1 MNCPV
6 ETGLPVN
13 SPDLPALLRERLQQ
27 PLPGASAHRP
37 FAASLCFGRH
47 RGPALPTT
55 RAAAVLVL
63 LCETEQG
70 WHVPMTLRPMKMA
83 QHAGQICFPGGALEA
98 GEDVEQAALREFQEE
113 LGVELSRQQ
122 VIGQLTPLW
131 VFASDFWVTPVLA
144 SCQDPLLFDANPEEV
159 ADVIEVPVT
168 SLLSDAGVEERP
180 VQGRGFEVNAPAFCI
195 GERVIWG
202 ASSMVL
208 GDLMV
213 LLKQLPVNKS

>member
-13 SPDLPALLRERLQQ
+13 SSDLPALLRERLQQ
-27 PLPGASAHRP
+27 PLPGTSAHRP

-47 RGPALPTT
+47 RGPVLPTT

-63 LCETEQG
+63 LCETDQG
-70 WHVPMTLRPMKMA
+70 WHIPMTVRPMKMD

-144 SCQDPLLFDANPEEV
+144 SCQYPLLFDANPEEV
-159 ADVIEVPVT
+159 ADVIEVPVP
-168 SLLSDAGVEERP
+168 SLLSDAGVEQRP

-208 GDLMV
+208 GELMV
-213 LLKQLPVNKS
+213 LLKQLPVNKF